1 MDQNVM
7 NFIENALAKD
17 ETLRASFEQTMS
29 RLVAAGETDAAVVA
43 EKAADTLGLLK
54 KAKTAALEALPDDA
68 LDMVGGGRSYAAN
81 ASGEGFSFNAWIG
94 KTMRDLM
101 KKDSAENAAR
111 GLF

>member
-7 NFIENALAKD
+7 KFIENALAKD
-17 ETLRASFEQTMS
+17 ETLRQNFRQTMS
-29 RLVAAGETDAAVVA
+29 RLVAAGETDATVIA

-54 KAKTAALEALPDDA
+54 KAKDATFEALPDDA
-68 LDMVGGGRSYAAN
+68 LDTVSGGRTFAAS
-81 ASGEGFSFNAWIG
+81 ASEEVFSFNTWIG
-94 KTMRDLM
+94 RTMRDLM